1 MSQVTKPVIAPVQLE
16 NIPQALKSIDRW
28 FLWRHV
34 MKDDGTYGKM
44 PTRAEK
50 FIRNGQ
56 STNKDGG
63 TFVSFDEAV
72 KWYEYHNSRGDNV
85 GLSTAMGIKGEPG
98 NILGLDFDGCLN
110 SKQEL
115 APWADKIIREIE
127 GIAYIEVS
135 PSGTGLKAMVNGGK
149 PDDCRKSVIK
159 YGEGKQQI
167 EAYDNNRFWTVTG
180 DIWGDDNYGQRDQVK
195 VRRALD
201 VAGYFKDDQPK
212 LNLRPVYTEVDSD
225 DYRLN
230 QYLSSCGTATEG
242 GRNNSLFSIAG
253 HIKVNFNLSD
263 SDVLRHMIAF
273 NARNISPPLSD
284 HEVRMSVDSA
294 CGSAFQNLE
303 STSED
308 RGPAPE
314 KVDMSN
320 CDIDFDKLIK
330 NSNRSQK
337 MRLTDD
343 DLRVGGLIDE
353 IMDNYREVAKD
364 WLPELA
370 FACALNTVATAMAGR
385 VEIKDNG
392 AVPCTFSVGLA
403 PSGSGKDFGRKLT
416 EEILFE
422 AGMDDRVG
430 PEGVSSAEGFIKI
443 LENQPNVIFQ
453 LDEAGELFGD
463 MGDTKSH
470 MKRFGKALKEAFSK
484 AGSKFWKPN
493 ARADAANNVVIKHP
507 NAIVYCTT
515 TPDRFWSSFSDE
527 SVQDGLMGRL
537 LIFENTKYDKRLGR
551 RYRKPAPT
559 ESIIARV
566 RAWSGEG
573 NLPDSVSDIK
583 RMEWELT
590 DDAHAV
596 FVETD
601 NQIRL
606 KNQAG
611 GIADA
616 LWARLPDKAH
626 ILALII
632 AGSRQGPQVHGR
644 IEREDMEKSLRII
657 KRMTRR
663 AIERCTEEVSVNQV
677 DSKRKRLHKAIIK
690 KGKVAKGKI
699 SLISQWTNR
708 AERDSLLAELV
719 ESGKVRLIEDTASG
733 KQFYQAV

>member
-1 MSQVTKPVIAPVQLE
+1 MGQVTKPEIARVQLE
-16 NIPQALKSIDRW
+16 NIPQALMNIDRW
-28 FLWRHV
+28 FLWRHIV
-34 MKDDGTYGKM
+34 KEDGTWGKM

-50 FIRNGQ
+50 FLRNGQ
-56 STNKDGG
+56 SNNRDGG
-63 TFVSFDEAV
+63 TFVPFNEAV
-72 KWYEYHNSRGDNV
+72 EWLNYHNDRGDNV

-98 NILGLDFDGCLN
+98 NILGLDFDGCL
-110 SKQEL
+110 SDIQEL
-115 APWADKIIREIE
+115 SVWADEIIREIE

-135 PSGTGLKAMVNGGK
+135 PSGTGLKAMINGNK
-149 PDDCRKSVIK
+149 PDDCKGSQIK
-159 YGEGKQQI
+159 KGEGKQQI

-180 DIWGDDNYGQRDQVK
+180 DIWGDDNYGPRDQYA
-195 VRRALD
+195 VRRSLD
-201 VAGYFKDDQPK
+201 VAGFIRKPEPR
-212 LNLRPVYTEVDSD
+212 LNLKPVYTEVDSND
-225 DYRLN
+225 FRLN
-230 QYLSSCGTATEG
+230 QYLSSCGTLSEG
-242 GRNNSLFSIAG
+242 GRNNSLFAIAG

-263 SDVLRHMIAF
+263 NDVLRHMLAY
-273 NARNISPPLSD
+273 NARNISPPLGEL
-284 HEVRMSVDSA
+284 EVRKSVDSA
-294 CGSAFQNLE
+294 CGSAFQNIE
-303 STSED
+303 STTED
-308 RGPAPE
+308 RGPVAE
-314 KVDMSN
+314 KIDVAD
-320 CDIDFDKLIK
+320 CGIDFDALVKK
-330 NSNRSQK
+330 SNKSQK

-353 IMDNYREVAKD
+353 IMDNYRDVAKD

-422 AGMDDRVG
+422 AGMEDRVG

-463 MGDTKSH
+463 MGDAKSH

-493 ARADAANNVVIKHP
+493 ARADAANNVVIKNP

-515 TPDRFWSSFSDE
+515 TPDRFWGSFSDE

-537 LIFENTKYDKRLGR
+537 LIFENTKYDKRLSR

-566 RAWSGEG
+566 KAWSGVG
-573 NLPDSVSDIK
+573 NLPDSVASVK

-590 DDAHAV
+590 DDAHAA
-596 FVETD
+596 FVDTD

-606 KNQAG
+606 KNQSG
-611 GIADA
+611 GIADS

-632 AGSRQGPQVHGR
+632 AGSRQGPQEHGR

-677 DSKRKRLHKAIIK
+677 DSKRKRLLKAISK
-690 KGKVAKGKI
+690 KGKVPKGKV

-708 AERDSLLAELV
+708 AERDSLLSELV
-719 ESGKVRLIEDTASG
+719 ESGKVRLIEDTATG

>member
-1 MSQVTKPVIAPVQLE
+1 MGQVTKPEIASVQLE
-16 NIPQALKSIDRW
+16 NIPQALRNIDRW

-34 MKDDGTYGKM
+34 MKDDGTWGKM

-50 FIRNGQ
+50 YLRNGQ
-56 STNKDGG
+56 SNNKDGG
-63 TFVSFDEAV
+63 TFVPFEEAV
-72 KWYEYHNSRGDNV
+72 NWLNYHNDRGDNV

-98 NILGLDFDGCLN
+98 NILGLDFDGCL
-110 SKQEL
+110 SGKQEL
-115 APWADKIIREIE
+115 SVWADEIIREIE

-135 PSGTGLKAMVNGGK
+135 PSGTGLKAMINGNK
-149 PDDCRKSVIK
+149 PDDCKGSQIK
-159 YGEGKQQI
+159 KGAGKQQI
-167 EAYDNNRFWTVTG
+167 EAYDSNRFWTVTG
-180 DIWGDDNYGQRDQVK
+180 DIWGDDNYGPRDQAA
-195 VRRALD
+195 VRRSLD
-201 VAGYFKDDQPK
+201 VAGFIVKQEPR
-212 LNLRPVYTEVDSD
+212 LNLKPVYTEVDSSD
-225 DYRLN
+225 FRLN
-230 QYLSSCGTATEG
+230 QYLSSCGTLTEG
-242 GRNNSLFSIAG
+242 GRNNSLFAIAG

-263 SDVLRHMIAF
+263 NDVLRHMLAY
-273 NARNISPPLSD
+273 NARNISPPLGEL
-284 HEVRMSVDSA
+284 EVRKSVDSA
-294 CGSAFQNLE
+294 CGSAFQNVK
-303 STSED
+303 STTED
-308 RGPAPE
+308 RGPVAE
-314 KVDMSN
+314 KIDVAD
-320 CDIDFDKLIK
+320 CGIDFDALVKK
-330 NSNRSQK
+330 SNKSQK
-337 MRLTDD
+337 MRLTAD

-353 IMDNYREVAKD
+353 IMDNYRDVAKD

-422 AGMDDRVG
+422 AGMEDRIG

-463 MGDTKSH
+463 MGDAKSH

-493 ARADAANNVVIKHP
+493 ARADAANNVVIKNP

-515 TPDRFWSSFSDE
+515 TPDRFWGSFSDE

-537 LIFENTKYDKRLGR
+537 LIFENTKYDKRLSR

-566 RAWSGEG
+566 KAWSGVG
-573 NLPDSVSDIK
+573 NLPDSVASVK

-590 DDAHAV
+590 DDAHAA
-596 FVETD
+596 FVDTD

-606 KNQAG
+606 KNQSG
-611 GIADA
+611 GIADS

-632 AGSRQGPQVHGR
+632 AGSRQGPQEHGR

-663 AIERCTEEVSVNQV
+663 AIERCTQEVSVNKV
-677 DSKRKRLHKAIIK
+677 DANRKKLLKAIAK
-690 KGKVAKGKI
+690 KGKLPKGRI
-699 SLISQWTNR
+699 SVISQWVTR
-708 AERDSLLAELV
+708 AERDSLLAELI
-719 ESGKVRLIEDTASG
+719 ESGKVRLIEDTATG